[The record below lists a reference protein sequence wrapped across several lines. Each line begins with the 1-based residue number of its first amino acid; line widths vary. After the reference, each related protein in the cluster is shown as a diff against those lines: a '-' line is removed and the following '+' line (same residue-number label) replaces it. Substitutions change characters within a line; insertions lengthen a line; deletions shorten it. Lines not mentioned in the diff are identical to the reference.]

1 MTTTNQTNEQS
12 GGGPLLAIAAVILV
26 AALSGKPDAQP
37 SKQPDAA
44 PAVLGANAAALV
56 ARVRDLAKANPEAAR
71 KLGVMLSA
79 AEQLIRSDT
88 NGAAIQTTDHV
99 FRYVERAERLY
110 VTSTDGSSK
119 LPGMGDAV
127 SAVLKSPDV
136 FGPTNGT
143 LDPAKRRAG
152 CDALKA
158 IADELRGA
166 R

>member
-1 MTTTNQTNEQS
+1 MNTNQPNDQN
-12 GGGPLLAIAAVILV
+12 GGGLLLLIGGVLLASM
-26 AALSGKPDAQP
+26 LSGSVEKPDKKTP
-37 SKQPDAA
+37 EAA
-44 PAVLGANAAALV
+44 PVVLGANAQALLGRIREL
-56 ARVRDLAKANPEAAR
+56 ARTNPEAAR

-79 AEQLIRSDT
+79 AEQLIRNDQ
-88 NGAAIQTTDHV
+88 NGAAINTTDHV

-110 VTSTDGSSK
+110 VTATDGTSK

>member
-1 MTTTNQTNEQS
+1 MNTTTNNEQ
-12 GGGPLLAIAAVILV
+12 GGGLLLLIAGVVLLAAF
-26 AALSGKPDAQP
+26 SGQAGKAPA
-37 SKQPDAA
+37 KPDAA
-44 PAVLGANAAALV
+44 PVVLGPTATGLLGRVREV
-56 ARVRDLAKANPEAAR
+56 ARANPEAAR
-71 KLGVMLSA
+71 RLAVMFSA
-79 AEQLIRSDT
+79 AAELIRNDQ
-88 NGAAIQTTDHV
+88 NGAAITTTDQV

-110 VTSTDGSSK
+110 VTGTDGASK

-158 IADELRGA
+158 IAEALKG
-166 R
+166 